1 MASRPGKHTRKFL
14 FDTDFLDDRPRM
26 ASPEPVDVEPAE
38 PEPPPPPTF
47 TEEELESARSA
58 GFTEGRAQ
66 GLIEA
71 QSSIERQTAM
81 ALERLAG
88 GLKDLFEQHHRHS
101 EAVVH
106 DAAQLA
112 HTIARKICPELAQ
125 RNALVEI
132 EALTRQAVEYLAD
145 EPRVIVRMNAA
156 SLEALGDRLQA
167 IMRTAG
173 FEGQVLLRNEN
184 ALGDGDCRI
193 EWANGGAERLTEQ
206 LWAQIDEMCAHF
218 LKGQPPAEADTPI
231 PARDLDDIQAPISA
245 PAIATT
251 AAAPAHGT

>member
-1 MASRPGKHTRKFL
+1 MASRSGKHTRKFL
-14 FDTDFLDDRPRM
+14 FDTDFLDDRPRN
-26 ASPEPVDVEPAE
+26 AAPDPIEVEPAE

-47 TEEELESARSA
+47 TEEELEAARSA

-66 GLIEA
+66 GMIEA

-81 ALERLAG
+81 ALEHLVG
-88 GLKDLFEQHHRHS
+88 GMKDLFQQHHRYS
-101 EAVVH
+101 EDVVH
-106 DAAQLA
+106 DAAKLA

-184 ALGDGDCRI
+184 TLGDSDCRI
-193 EWANGGAERLTEQ
+193 EWANGGAERLTLQ

-218 LKGQPPAEADTPI
+218 LKGQPPAETDTPI
-231 PARDLDDIQAPISA
+231 PATDDRSDAPLSLV
-245 PAIATT
+245 TT
-251 AAAPAHGT
+251 QAAAPAPAHGA

>member
-1 MASRPGKHTRKFL
+1 
-14 FDTDFLDDRPRM
+14 
-26 ASPEPVDVEPAE
+26 
-38 PEPPPPPTF
+38 
-47 TEEELESARSA
+47 
-58 GFTEGRAQ
+58 
-66 GLIEA
+66 
-71 QSSIERQTAM
+71 M

>member
-14 FDTDFLDDRPRM
+14 FETDFLDDRPRM
-26 ASPEPVDVEPAE
+26 AAPEPVEVELAE

-47 TEEELESARSA
+47 TEEELEAARSA

-81 ALERLAG
+81 ALERLSG
-88 GLKDLFEQHHRHS
+88 GLKELFQQHRHYS

-132 EALTRQAVEYLAD
+132 EALTRQAVEYLAE

-184 ALGDGDCRI
+184 TLGDGDCRI
-193 EWANGGAERLTEQ
+193 EWANGGAERLTQQ
-206 LWAQIDEMCAHF
+206 LWTQIDEMCAHY
-218 LKGQPPAEADTPI
+218 LKGLPPAETDTPI
-231 PARDLDDIQAPISA
+231 PATDLPSDTLSPAPTL
-245 PAIATT
+245 ATT
-251 AAAPAHGT
+251 AAAPAHGA